1 MCTREE
7 VKQEVETVEHRMEAK
22 MESSHLAIAKTISN
36 FMGDVNDKLDVLTEK
51 ATASIIDRNS
61 VHDSLTSL
69 NRTLNEVLEQ
79 TKKTNGRVSK
89 LENWRSYMLGA
100 LAALTA
106 LVLPIVFMI
115 ASEIISH
122 LKLGS

>member
-7 VKQEVETVEHRMEAK
+7 LKQEVEAVEHRMEAK